1 MEQSHRYFFGNHPQM
16 PWKNDADY
24 WGLIAKEGV
33 EGWEPG
39 ERRFVLM
46 EEYQRLIRKYP
57 NNWIY
62 EGIKDVTSEIEKP
75 IQEDVHSGKRRKDF

>member
-1 MEQSHRYFFGNHPQM
+1 MSEIHKYFFGSQPQM

-46 EEYQRLIRKYP
+46 DEYQRLIRKYP
-57 NNWIY
+57 DNWEY
-62 EGIKDVTSEIEKP
+62 EGVKNASRQQEPV
-75 IQEDVHSGKRRKDF
+75 QEDVHSGKRRKDF

>member
-1 MEQSHRYFFGNHPQM
+1 M

-57 NNWIY
+57 NNW
-62 EGIKDVTSEIEKP
+62 EF
-75 IQEDVHSGKRRKDF
+75 EDF